1 MMDVAPILRDARF
14 QVCRAFYESGPD
26 AALAAVAAGSIRL
39 ARHVMAGDMIWRH
52 AHREL
57 LQVAI
62 NLRLVNTFGRRKVKR
77 ALSAGPSFYDEIAGA
92 A

>member
-14 QVCRAFYESGPD
+14 QVCRAFYESGPE
-26 AALAAVAAGSIRL
+26 AALAAVAAGSVRL
-39 ARHVMAGDMIWRH
+39 AHHVVAGDLIWRH
-52 AHREL
+52 AHRAL

-62 NLRLVNTFGRRKVKR
+62 NLRLVNIFGRKTVQR
-77 ALSAGPSFYDEIAGA
+77 ALAAGPAFYEDIAEA